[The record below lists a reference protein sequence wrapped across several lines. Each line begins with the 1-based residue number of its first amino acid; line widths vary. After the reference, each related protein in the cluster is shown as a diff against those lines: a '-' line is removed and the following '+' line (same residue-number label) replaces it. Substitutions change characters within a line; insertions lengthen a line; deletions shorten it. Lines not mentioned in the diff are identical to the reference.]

1 MVKAPS
7 RLRSSNNHKKAN
19 GLVGSNG
26 FRRQISVHTLGQE
39 WKLRAPRWVRC
50 LLFRYG
56 EWGRPVVD
64 GGRDRWAVVSSQSV
78 SRREGLGKSEHLVF
92 PIRNPMRQFRF
103 DIEQR
108 SDTIENGL
116 ITPLGR
122 GGINVQTPSGLVPDE
137 WALFSH
143 PGNQTQS
150 CCPRKKA
157 SKTLNNRRGL
167 PLDSG
172 WIEVASLDQYMDIRH
187 AMDWDKPASLFGDL
201 FLLQHSGEHQPRRA
215 SVVSAWKTL
224 EF

>member
-78 SRREGLGKSEHLVF
+78 SRREGLGKSELLVF

-116 ITPLGR
+116 ITPLVWRPSQSSDDAGHWLYTQCLKGR

-137 WALFSH
+137 
-143 PGNQTQS
+143 
-150 CCPRKKA
+150 
-157 SKTLNNRRGL
+157 
-167 PLDSG
+167 
-172 WIEVASLDQYMDIRH
+172 
-187 AMDWDKPASLFGDL
+187 
-201 FLLQHSGEHQPRRA
+201 
-215 SVVSAWKTL
+215 
-224 EF
+224 